1 MSPSL
6 RPLAA
11 AAVAAGFALVAA
23 PAAAQLPVEGRA
35 AVLDQL
41 VRCRAIAAAA
51 ERLACFDAAA
61 SALDAAERA
70 GDVVVVDRE
79 QMRQTRQR
87 LFGLSLPDVPIFER
101 GERPEQVDSI
111 ETTLVSARQRPLG
124 DWIFEL
130 ADGSVWEQ
138 IDNERINT
146 STRPG
151 VPVRIRRAAMGSFL
165 LSVNGAR
172 SVRASRVR

>member
-11 AAVAAGFALVAA
+11 AAVAAGFALAAA

-35 AVLDQL
+35 AVLDEL
-41 VRCRAIAAAA
+41 VRCRILTDGA

-61 SALDAAERA
+61 ATLDAAERS

-101 GERPEQVDSI
+101 GERPEQVDAI

>member
-1 MSPSL
+1 MNPYL
-6 RPLAA
+6 RPLSAMVA
-11 AAVAAGFALVAA
+11 AAGFAFAAA
-23 PAAAQLPVEGRA
+23 PAAAQLPAESRA
-35 AVLDQL
+35 AVLDEL
-41 VRCRAIAAAA
+41 VRCRTITAPT

-61 SALDAAERA
+61 TALDAAERA
-70 GDVVVVDRE
+70 GDVVVLDRG
-79 QMRQTRQR
+79 QMRETRRR

-101 GERPEQVDSI
+101 GERPEQVDAI

-138 IDNERINT
+138 IDNERINA
-146 STRPG
+146 SVRPG
-151 VPVRIRRAAMGSFL
+151 APVRVRRAALGSFL